1 MSHPRVQG
9 RSGALRGY
17 AEAVGAA
24 ALWGSSGIFSVYLF
38 RMGVTPQAVALFRP
52 VLGLLF
58 LLVALAFTRRMSL
71 RVSGRGLVV
80 LLGAGGAT
88 VGLFQVGYQLS
99 VDAVGVPATVAL
111 LYVAPAIVVAL
122 SGPLLGEWPSLTR
135 IGLAALAV
143 VGVWMS
149 VLGAH
154 DVEAAFGTAGVGWG
168 LAAAAAYAGY
178 VLIGRYAAPRWGSF
192 ATVVYST
199 AGACLLLAVLLPF
212 TPAPVLLPRS
222 ASAWSLLALFGLLT
236 VAVAQFLFFDALRF
250 VEASRA
256 AVSATA
262 EPVVAA
268 LLATT
273 LLGQGLDPLG
283 WVGLALVV
291 AGVAGVG
298 FSLPRTGPDG
308 RASA

>member
-1 MSHPRVQG
+1 MDG

-17 AEAVGAA
+17 AEAVSAA

-52 VLGLLF
+52 ALGLLF
-58 LLVALAFTRRMSL
+58 LLAAAALTRRASL
-71 RVSGRGLVV
+71 RVSGRGLMV
-80 LLGAGGAT
+80 LFLGGGAA

-111 LYVAPAIVVAL
+111 LYLAPAIVVAL
-122 SGPLLGEWPSLTR
+122 SGPLLGEWPTPAR
-135 IGLAALAV
+135 VGLAVLAV
-143 VGVWMS
+143 LGVWMS

-154 DVEAAFGTAGVGWG
+154 DVEAAFGTAGIGWG
-168 LAAAAAYAGY
+168 LSAAASYAGY

-192 ATVVYST
+192 VTVVYST

-212 TPAPVLLPRS
+212 TPTPVTLPRS
-222 ASAWSLLALFGLLT
+222 ASAWSVLGLFGLLT

-268 LLATT
+268 LLATI

-283 WVGLALVV
+283 WMGLALVV
-291 AGVAGVG
+291 AGVAGMG
-298 FSLPRTGPDG
+298 LSLPRAPVPESSE
-308 RASA
+308 SA

>member
-1 MSHPRVQG
+1 VDG

-17 AEAVGAA
+17 AEAVSAA

-52 VLGLLF
+52 ALGLLF
-58 LLVALAFTRRMSL
+58 LLAAAALTRRASL
-71 RVSGRGLVV
+71 RVSGRGLMV
-80 LLGAGGAT
+80 LFLGGGAA

-111 LYVAPAIVVAL
+111 LYLAPAIVVAL
-122 SGPLLGEWPSLTR
+122 SGPLLGEWPTPAR
-135 IGLAALAV
+135 VGLAVLAV
-143 VGVWMS
+143 LGVWMS

-154 DVEAAFGTAGVGWG
+154 DVEAAFGTAGIGWG
-168 LAAAAAYAGY
+168 LSAAASYAGY

-192 ATVVYST
+192 VTVVYST

-212 TPAPVLLPRS
+212 TPTPVTLPRS
-222 ASAWSLLALFGLLT
+222 ASAWSVLGLFGLLT

-268 LLATT
+268 LLATI

-283 WVGLALVV
+283 WMGLALVV
-291 AGVAGVG
+291 AGVAGMG
-298 FSLPRTGPDG
+298 LSLPRAPVPESSE
-308 RASA
+308 SA